1 MSCSTNPPTDEAEE
15 ILARSVEFTS
25 GAPLRSRPSQ
35 DSLATTRPVSEPK
48 QSIPI
53 ILAESDFHLATLS
66 RLLTTARARSP
77 LDTHTASSA
86 RHPPPRATPE
96 AERDALLAK
105 NQQLASALNR
115 AKMERSVSVL
125 AEMQA
130 VQKMKELRRENRD
143 LASVVDLLEKE
154 VDRLSLGV
162 LVAGTTPVESPA
174 GKGKSPTSVEK
185 KAIGGGEDEVGE
197 DENVQ
202 TPTKQRPSATIT
214 GQGHKSE
221 VNRTE
226 EQQQAEHGSDGVTG
240 GSGSKKGQRE
250 G

>member
-1 MSCSTNPPTDEAEE
+1 MADNTNIQPDEAHE

-25 GAPLRSRPSQ
+25 GASLRSRTSQ
-35 DSLATTRPVSEPK
+35 DSLATTRPVSDSK
-48 QSIPI
+48 QPIPI

-66 RLLTTARARSP
+66 RLLTTARTRSP

-86 RHPPPRATPE
+86 RRPPPRATPE

-130 VQKMKELRRENRD
+130 VQKMEELRRENRD
-143 LASVVDLLEKE
+143 LASVVRLLEKE

-162 LVAGTTPVESPA
+162 LVAGTTPVKSPA
-174 GKGKSPTSVEK
+174 GKGGSPTSSEK
-185 KAIGGGEDEVGE
+185 KAMNDDGSGVEGNGDI
-197 DENVQ
+197 Q
-202 TPTKQRPSATIT
+202 TPTKQRSSTT
-214 GQGHKSE
+214 TSRRTQGTEGQEAG
-221 VNRTE
+221 
-226 EQQQAEHGSDGVTG
+226 EQQA
-240 GSGSKKGQRE
+240 
-250 G
+250 